1 MIYLLFFLFVF
12 VLPKIWLSNA
22 LKRNDEILESMPFTG
37 LEFGELVL
45 KENALEGVKITNTDL
60 GDHYDLE
67 NQEVRVLEER
77 LSKKSIT
84 AISVVAHEIGHA
96 IQHKEKY
103 TPLEQR
109 TKLVKNTSW
118 ISKLGGGVLYSG
130 FPIILAT
137 GSSGLIKICLFIV
150 FLSVII
156 SALVHL
162 ITLNVEMDAS
172 FNRALPILKE
182 KVPAEYLSG
191 CRSVLRAA
199 AFTYVI
205 GALTSFLSLR
215 YLWLL
220 ISRLR

>member
-1 MIYLLFFLFVF
+1 MIYLLSFLFIF
-12 VLPKIWLSNA
+12 VLPKIWLNRA

-37 LEFGELVL
+37 LEFGELLL
-45 KENALEGVKITNTDL
+45 KENALEGVKITHTDL

-84 AISVVAHEIGHA
+84 AISIVAHEIGHA

-118 ISKLGGGVLYSG
+118 ISRLGGGVLYSG
-130 FPIILAT
+130 IPIILAT

-156 SALVHL
+156 SALVHI
-162 ITLNVEMDAS
+162 ITLDVEMDAS
-172 FNRALPILKE
+172 LNMSLINIYEPTRQEEISYA
-182 KVPAEYLSG
+182 
-191 CRSVLRAA
+191 VL
-199 AFTYVI
+199 
-205 GALTSFLSLR
+205 
-215 YLWLL
+215 
-220 ISRLR
+220 

>member
-1 MIYLLFFLFVF
+1 MIYLLFFLFIF
-12 VLPKIWLSNA
+12 VLPKIWLNNA

-45 KENALEGVKITNTDL
+45 KENVLEGVKITDTDL

-118 ISKLGGGVLYSG
+118 ISRLGGGALYSG
-130 FPIILAT
+130 IPIILAT
-137 GSSGLIKICLFIV
+137 GSSGLIKIFLFIV

-205 GALTSFLSLR
+205 GALTQFLSLR
-215 YLWLL
+215 YIWIL

>member
-1 MIYLLFFLFVF
+1 MIYLLFFLFIF
-12 VLPKIWLSNA
+12 VLPRIWLNRA

-37 LEFGELVL
+37 LEFGELL
-45 KENALEGVKITNTDL
+45 LQENALEGVKITHTDL

-84 AISVVAHEIGHA
+84 AISIVAHEIGHA

-103 TPLEQR
+103 MPLEQR

-118 ISKLGGGVLYSG
+118 ISRLGGGVLYSG
-130 FPIILAT
+130 IPIILAT

-162 ITLNVEMDAS
+162 ITLDVEMDAS

-182 KVPAEYLSG
+182 KIPEEYHAQ
-191 CRSVLRAA
+191 CQNILRAA

-215 YLWLL
+215 YIWLL
-220 ISRLR
+220 LTRLR

>member
-1 MIYLLFFLFVF
+1 MIYLLFFLFIF
-12 VLPKIWLSNA
+12 VLPKIWFNSV

-37 LEFGELVL
+37 REFGELLL

-67 NQEVRVLEER
+67 NQEVRILEER

-84 AISVVAHEIGHA
+84 AISIVSHEIGHA

-103 TPLEQR
+103 MPLEQR
-109 TKLVKNTSW
+109 TTLVKNTSW
-118 ISKLGGGVLYSG
+118 ISRLGGGALYSG
-130 FPIILAT
+130 IPIILAT
-137 GSSGLIKICLFIV
+137 GSSGMIKICLFIV
-150 FLSVII
+150 LLSVII

-162 ITLNVEMDAS
+162 ITLDVEMDAS

-182 KVPAEYLSG
+182 KVPTEYLNG

-205 GALTSFLSLR
+205 GALTNFLSLR
-215 YLWLL
+215 YLWIL

>member
-1 MIYLLFFLFVF
+1 MH
-12 VLPKIWLSNA
+12 
-22 LKRNDEILESMPFTG
+22 G
-37 LEFGELVL
+37 
-45 KENALEGVKITNTDL
+45 
-60 GDHYDLE
+60 
-67 NQEVRVLEER
+67 R

-84 AISVVAHEIGHA
+84 AISIVTHEIGHA

-103 TPLEQR
+103 MPLEQR

-118 ISKLGGGVLYSG
+118 ISRLGGGVLYSG
-130 FPIILAT
+130 IPIILAT

-172 FNRALPILKE
+172 FNRALPILKG

-205 GALTSFLSLR
+205 GALTQFLSLR
-215 YLWLL
+215 YIWIL

>member
-103 TPLEQR
+103 KPLEQR
-109 TKLVKNTSW
+109 TQLVKNTSW
-118 ISKLGGGVLYSG
+118 ISRLGGGVLYSG
-130 FPIILAT
+130 IPIILAT

>member
-1 MIYLLFFLFVF
+1 MIYLLFFLFIF
-12 VLPKIWLSNA
+12 VLPRIWLNRA

-37 LEFGELVL
+37 LEFGKLLL
-45 KENALEGVKITNTDL
+45 KENALEGVKITHTDL

-84 AISVVAHEIGHA
+84 AISIVAHEIGHA

-103 TPLEQR
+103 MPLEQR

-118 ISKLGGGVLYSG
+118 ISRLGGGALYSG
-130 FPIILAT
+130 IPIILAM
-137 GSSGLIKICLFIV
+137 GSFGLIKICLFV
-150 FLSVII
+150 VVLSVII

-162 ITLNVEMDAS
+162 ITLDVEMDAS
-172 FNRALPILKE
+172 FNRALPILEE
-182 KVPAEYLSG
+182 KVPTEYINS

-205 GALTSFLSLR
+205 GALTNFLSLI
-215 YLWLL
+215 YLWVL

>member
-12 VLPKIWLSNA
+12 VLPKIWLNNA

-103 TPLEQR
+103 KPLEQR
-109 TKLVKNTSW
+109 TQLVKNTSW
-118 ISKLGGGVLYSG
+118 ISRLGGGVLYSG
-130 FPIILAT
+130 IPIILAT

-150 FLSVII
+150 FFSVII

>member
-1 MIYLLFFLFVF
+1 MIYLLFFFIIF
-12 VLPKIWLSNA
+12 VLPRIWLNRA

-37 LEFGELVL
+37 QEFGELL
-45 KENALEGVKITNTDL
+45 LQENALDGVKITHTDL

-84 AISVVAHEIGHA
+84 AISIVAHEIGHA

-103 TPLEQR
+103 MPLEQR
-109 TKLVKNTSW
+109 TKLVKNTAW
-118 ISKLGGGVLYSG
+118 ISRLGGGVLYSG
-130 FPIILAT
+130 IPVILAT

-156 SALVHL
+156 SALVHI
-162 ITLNVEMDAS
+162 ITLDVEMDAS
-172 FNRALPILKE
+172 FNRALPILRE
-182 KVPAEYLSG
+182 KIPEEYLIGS
-191 CRSVLRAA
+191 RSVLRAA

-205 GALTSFLSLR
+205 GALTNFLSLR
-215 YLWLL
+215 YLWIL

>member
-1 MIYLLFFLFVF
+1 
-12 VLPKIWLSNA
+12 
-22 LKRNDEILESMPFTG
+22 
-37 LEFGELVL
+37 
-45 KENALEGVKITNTDL
+45 L

-77 LSKKSIT
+77 LSKKSVT
-84 AISVVAHEIGHA
+84 AISIVAHEIGHA

-118 ISKLGGGVLYSG
+118 ISRLGGGALYSG
-130 FPIILAT
+130 IPIILAT
-137 GSSGLIKICLFIV
+137 GSSGLIKICLLIV
-150 FLSVII
+150 LLSVII

-182 KVPAEYLSG
+182 KVPAQYLSG

-205 GALTSFLSLR
+205 GALTQFLSLR
-215 YLWLL
+215 YIWIL

>member
-12 VLPKIWLSNA
+12 VLPKIWLNYA

-45 KENALEGVKITNTDL
+45 KENALKGVKITNTDL

-103 TPLEQR
+103 KPLEQR
-109 TKLVKNTSW
+109 TQLVKNTSW

-130 FPIILAT
+130 IPIILAT

>member
-1 MIYLLFFLFVF
+1 MIYLLFFLFIF
-12 VLPKIWLSNA
+12 VLPKIWLNRA
-22 LKRNDEILESMPFTG
+22 LKRNDENLENMPFTG
-37 LEFGELVL
+37 LEFGKLLL
-45 KENALEGVKITNTDL
+45 KENALEGVKITHTDV

-67 NQEVRVLEER
+67 NQEVRVLEDR

-84 AISVVAHEIGHA
+84 AISIVAHEIGHA

-103 TPLEQR
+103 IPLEQR
-109 TKLVKNTSW
+109 TKLVKNTYW
-118 ISKLGGGVLYSG
+118 ISRLGGGILYSG
-130 FPIILAT
+130 IPIILAT

-156 SALVHL
+156 SALVHI
-162 ITLNVEMDAS
+162 ITLDVEMDAS

-182 KVPAEYLSG
+182 KIPEEYLIGSK
-191 CRSVLRAA
+191 SVLRAA

-205 GALTSFLSLR
+205 GALTNFLSLR
-215 YLWLL
+215 YLWIL

>member
-1 MIYLLFFLFVF
+1 MIYLLFFLFIF
-12 VLPKIWLSNA
+12 VLPKIWLNST

-37 LEFGELVL
+37 LEFGELLL

-67 NQEVRVLEER
+67 NQEVRILEER

-84 AISVVAHEIGHA
+84 AISIVSHEIGHA

-103 TPLEQR
+103 MPLEQR
-109 TKLVKNTSW
+109 TTLVKNTSW
-118 ISKLGGGVLYSG
+118 ISRLGGGALYSG
-130 FPIILAT
+130 IPIILAT
-137 GSSGLIKICLFIV
+137 GLSGMIKICLFIV
-150 FLSVII
+150 LLSVII
-156 SALVHL
+156 LH
-162 ITLNVEMDAS
+162 IFTLPVEFDAS

-182 KVPAEYLSG
+182 KVPTEYLNG

-205 GALTSFLSLR
+205 GALTNFLSLR
-215 YLWLL
+215 YLWIL